1 MLRKGVADIR
11 LHLRLCNEINVA
23 FQRQTIKKKISA
35 CNTHHFAYLLR
46 IVRAATANPNGAPMA
61 RKIKRDDNS
70 RIIPGELRALFDSA
84 SEQAA
89 KAAEFTAEHGNILRN
104 GLERFGVDRTA
115 FTLARKLYKMEESR
129 REGTLR
135 DLIKLCSLLGF
146 FDQRSAFEDV
156 YAALMEQIGAPK
168 AAN

>member
-1 MLRKGVADIR
+1 MRQVKGSTQSAKIFR
-11 LHLRLCNEINVA
+11 LQFAA
-23 FQRQTIKKKISA
+23 FCAQMRICPHRRRASQTE
-35 CNTHHFAYLLR
+35 T
-46 IVRAATANPNGAPMA
+46 PMA
-61 RKIKRDDNS
+61 KTIKRDGNS
-70 RIIPGELRALFDSA
+70 RMDAGELRALLDSA

-135 DLIKLCSLLGF
+135 DFIRLCGLLGF

-156 YAALMEQIGAPK
+156 YQALVEKLGGSRQAK
-168 AAN
+168 A

>member
-1 MLRKGVADIR
+1 
-11 LHLRLCNEINVA
+11 
-23 FQRQTIKKKISA
+23 
-35 CNTHHFAYLLR
+35 
-46 IVRAATANPNGAPMA
+46 MA
-61 RKIKRDDNS
+61 KKIKRDDNS
-70 RIIPGELRALFDSA
+70 RIDPGELRALFESA

-135 DLIKLCSLLGF
+135 DLLKLCGILGF

-156 YAALMEQIGAPK
+156 YQQLAELIGKTK
-168 AAN
+168 ATS

>member
-1 MLRKGVADIR
+1 
-11 LHLRLCNEINVA
+11 
-23 FQRQTIKKKISA
+23 
-35 CNTHHFAYLLR
+35 
-46 IVRAATANPNGAPMA
+46 MA
-61 RKIKRDDNS
+61 KTIKRDGNS
-70 RIIPGELRALFDSA
+70 RMDAGELRALLDSA

-135 DLIKLCSLLGF
+135 DFIRLCGLLGF

-156 YAALMEQIGAPK
+156 YQALVEKLGGSRQAK
-168 AAN
+168 A